1 MENVNEEQNFLD
13 CFKDSSMVD
22 KEVQTDCTSF
32 FGMGIGAEAYK
43 GINMHKK
50 NIILVFSVGC

>member
-13 CFKDSSMVD
+13 CFKDSSIVD
-22 KEVQTDCTSF
+22 EEVQTDCTSF
-32 FGMGIGAEAYK
+32 FGMGIGVEANK
-43 GINMHKK
+43 RINMHNK

>member
-13 CFKDSSMVD
+13 CFKDSSMID
-22 KEVQTDCTSF
+22 KEVQTSF

-43 GINMHKK
+43 GINMHNK